1 MAPRRLSS
9 LVGST
14 KDGPFDST
22 IATETQLAQ
31 LGYEQELKRS
41 FSLLGMVGF
50 SFSIVTCWTALGGTL
65 IVGIVAGGP
74 PVMVWSWVGICLLSL
89 TVAYSFAEMC
99 SAYPTAGG
107 QYSWVAILAP
117 PKYARGAAFVT
128 GWFMCTGIVAMGAVN
143 NFVSLSVV
151 SRQFVIPTKPWLTNC
166 LLDVFQQLGAN
177 FILGMANLN
186 NPSYTIE
193 RWHTVLVTY
202 LIATLAALSN
212 VYLSRWLNQISTF
225 AVAWNILS
233 FFVVI
238 ITILAANDHKQSASF
253 VFSDFQNQT
262 GFSSGGMAVMI
273 GLLQTLFGMCCYDA
287 PSHMIE
293 EMLNPAKEAPQAIIL
308 SVYLGAVTG
317 FVFLISAFFC
327 IGDLDATA
335 TTPTG
340 VPLIQIFFDSTG
352 STGGATTL
360 ASMITVIMLICS
372 NSLMAEGSR
381 ALWAFSRDHGL
392 PFSKL
397 WARVNKRS
405 QVPVYSVLLCGV
417 LQAGLNSI
425 YYASFEGFSTVI
437 SIATFGF
444 YLSYAAPLFV
454 RLWSLVTHANPA
466 ATTIRGGVYTL
477 GRWSPYMNLAGLLF
491 LVFAGIDFNF
501 PQVGPVTAS
510 NMNYCSA
517 AFGVIGLVSVVTWL
531 FDGRKNFTGPQTP
544 GIVNAIDAAGGGGG
558 DDDKGLTPDRVVTG
572 GVDVKDTKDE
582 KHAMTGS
589 PGGES
594 NETVPVGDVGKIA

>member
-1 MAPRRLSS
+1 MAARRLSS
-9 LVGST
+9 IVGGR
-14 KDGPFDST
+14 KNDAFD
-22 IATETQLAQ
+22 ATVANEVQLAQ

-65 IVGIVAGGP
+65 IVGIEAGGP
-74 PVMVWSWVGICLLSL
+74 PVMVWSWVGICILSL
-89 TVAYSFAEMC
+89 AVAYSFAEMC

-117 PKYARGAAFVT
+117 PKYARGSAFVT

-143 NFVSLSVV
+143 NF
-151 SRQFVIPTKPWLTNC
+151 IT
-166 LLDVFQQLGAN
+166 AN
-177 FILGMANLN
+177 FLLGMANLN

-193 RWHTVLVTY
+193 RWHVVLLTY
-202 LIATLAALSN
+202 LLAILAATVNILW
-212 VYLSRWLNQISTF
+212 SRFLNQISTF
-225 AVAWNILS
+225 AVVWNILS
-233 FFVVI
+233 FLVVV

-253 VFSDFQNQT
+253 VFSDFQNDT

-287 PSHMIE
+287 PSHMTE

-308 SVYLGAVTG
+308 SVFLGAVTG

-327 IGDLDATA
+327 IGDLEATA

-340 VPLIQIFFDSTG
+340 VPLIQIFFDST
-352 STGGATTL
+352 SSVGGATTL
-360 ASMITVIMLICS
+360 ASMITVIVLICS

-392 PFSKL
+392 PFSKIF
-397 WARVNKRS
+397 AKVNKRS
-405 QVPVYSVLLCGV
+405 HVPVYSILLCMV
-417 LQAGLNSI
+417 LQMALNSI

-454 RLWSLVTHANPA
+454 RLWSLATKSNPSAVTIN
-466 ATTIRGGVYTL
+466 GQYTL
-477 GRWSPYMNLAGLLF
+477 GKYSPYINAIGLVF
-491 LVFAGIDFNF
+491 LIFAGIDFNF
-501 PQVGPVTAS
+501 PQVGPVTGE

-517 AFGVIGLVSVVTWL
+517 AFGVIGLVSIVTWV

-544 GIVNAIDAAGGGGG
+544 GIVNAIEAAAG
-558 DDDKGLTPDRVVTG
+558 DKNLRIGATAG
-572 GVDVKDTKDE
+572 
-582 KHAMTGS
+582 
-589 PGGES
+589 
-594 NETVPVGDVGKIA
+594 GDVGAKSATGLPGEESVDESSDEKTGDSREKAA